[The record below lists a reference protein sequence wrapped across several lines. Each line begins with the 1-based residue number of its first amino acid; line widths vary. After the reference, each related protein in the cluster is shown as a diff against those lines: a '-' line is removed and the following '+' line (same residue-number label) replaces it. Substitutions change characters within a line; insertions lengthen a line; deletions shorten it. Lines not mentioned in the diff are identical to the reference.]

1 MTEIVAS
8 EVGALIINLSST
20 VIGNRFE
27 GANDAT
33 KLIHMIFTV
42 SKERSLSPVIIYLD
56 DCHEFFL
63 GKTKKKGEN
72 SEAIN
77 MAMKRFQ
84 KDLLIY
90 KNQYL
95 TKEDRVLVIGCTNM
109 PDAGDMKLMKWKG
122 PSGKAEKQ
130 GFFEHAFYF
139 PNISNSSRS
148 LIWKEAICRKVNCQC
163 QLDFELLAHMS
174 SGYSAGKI
182 FEIVNEVLSTDRLK
196 NLASRPLS
204 EQHDFGPK
212 MQHINQSQQNCV
224 DFRRQWNGSKTR
236 GDTRAGTAPKKK
248 SK

>member
-8 EVGALIINLSST
+8 EIGALIIKLSST
-20 VIGNRFE
+20 SVGNRFE

-33 KLIHMIFTV
+33 KLMHMIFTV
-42 SKERSLSPVIIYLD
+42 SKEKSLSPVIIYLD

-63 GKTKKKGEN
+63 GKPKKKGEN
-72 SEAIN
+72 SDAIN

-109 PDAGDMKLMKWKG
+109 PDAGDMKLLKWKG

-130 GFFEHAFYF
+130 GFFEHALYF
-139 PNISNSSRS
+139 PTISNSSRS
-148 LIWKEAICRKVNCQC
+148 LIWKDAIRRKVNCQC
-163 QLDFELLAHMS
+163 QLNFDLLAHMS
-174 SGYSAGKI
+174 GGYSTGKI
-182 FEIVNEVLSTDRLK
+182 FKIVNEVLSTDRLK
-196 NLASRPLS
+196 NLSSRPLS

-212 MQHINQSQQNCV
+212 LLPIEQSHQSFD
-224 DFRRQWNGSKTR
+224 DFRRQWNGSKTK
-236 GDTRAGTAPKKK
+236 GGTAPKKK